1 MKTQKNNALDKA
13 QQKAG
18 ATEKELSAKQRTEM
32 AFKSVDGGKEK
43 TVKSAKGGYL
53 AAIIALGIATLILA
67 SALTFTLLMPTE
79 SDMTLESSY
88 RKSFYDVMSE
98 VDNMDLNLSKSL
110 NSKDTGAIQSYL
122 LDLAV
127 NSELAENGIQQLPLK
142 DENKFYTSKLI
153 NQIGDYAKFLLKKLA
168 DGESVSETEY
178 GNLRELY
185 SLNLSLKNSL
195 QNAARGMDDDFS
207 FTESLKDDGGIIVT
221 NLSEL
226 ENLSTEFP
234 ELIYDGPF
242 SDGKDVREIKGL
254 SGDEI
259 TEAEAV
265 DIFSATFSEY
275 RLNNVVCVGKTQTG
289 IPCFSVQGERDG
301 DILYAQ
307 ISVTGGKLI
316 MFSFSG
322 SCNAVNYESS
332 AAEKKCEKFLE
343 DLDLS
348 DMKAVWYNRSN
359 NVYTFN
365 FVKEQ
370 ENIIL
375 YPDMIKIRVCAETC
389 EVIGIEA
396 TSYYY
401 NHVGRDIESPTISE
415 ETARK
420 KISDGINVET
430 ERLCVVPIGN
440 SSEKL
445 CYEFSGESEDG
456 LYYVYIDAAT
466 GRQVQMF
473 KVIESTE
480 GTLLM

>member
-1 MKTQKNNALDKA
+1 MKNDKNDALNNSENGKKRNTPSVKQQTENAFRSIPSREEPRRKN
-13 QQKAG
+13 G
-18 ATEKELSAKQRTEM
+18 
-32 AFKSVDGGKEK
+32 V
-43 TVKSAKGGYL
+43 GGYL
-53 AAIIALGIATLILA
+53 AAIITLGIATLILA
-67 SALTFTLLMPTE
+67 SVLTFNLVMPTE
-79 SDMTLESSY
+79 SDVTLESSY
-88 RKSFYDVMSE
+88 KKSFYEVMAE

-110 NSKDTGAIQSYL
+110 NSKDTAAMQGYL

-153 NQIGDYAKFLLKKLA
+153 NQIGDYAKYILKKLGG
-168 DGESVSETEY
+168 GEKISETEY
-178 GNLRELY
+178 SNLRELY

-195 QNAARGMDDDFS
+195 QNVAKGIEDGVS
-207 FTESLKDDGGIIVT
+207 FADAIESDNGTIVT

-242 SDGKDVREIKGL
+242 SDGKDVREIRGL
-254 SGDEI
+254 SGGEI

-265 DIFSATFSEY
+265 DIFSAIFSEY
-275 RLNNVVCVGKTQTG
+275 HLNNVVCVGKTQTG
-289 IPCFSVQGERDG
+289 IPSFSVQGERDG
-301 DILYAQ
+301 DTLYGQ

-332 AAEKKCEKFLE
+332 AAEKKCGKFLE
-343 DLDLS
+343 NLGIP
-348 DMKAVWYNRSN
+348 DMKAVWYTRAN
-359 NVYTFN
+359 NLYTFN
-365 FVKEQ
+365 FVGEKE
-370 ENIIL
+370 NVIL

-389 EVIGIEA
+389 EVIGMEA

-401 NHVGRDIESPTISE
+401 NHVERDIETPALSAA
-415 ETARK
+415 TAREK
-420 KISDGINVET
+420 VSDGINVET
-430 ERLCVVPIGN
+430 TRLCVVPFGN
-440 SSEKL
+440 SSERL

-456 LYYVYIDAAT
+456 LYYVYIDAAS
-466 GRQVQMF
+466 GKQIQMF